1 MELIPSLQTG
11 QTMAGEP
18 ERRGGEA
25 GAFSRLRLV
34 PQAFQTA
41 AGAGPISLPLPC
53 RFLAQT
59 PGSALQSPVPIGTL
73 THAVQFNRVY
83 PH

>member
-1 MELIPSLQTG
+1 MGSVLTEYNRRVLARAAIPPELQAAAP
-11 QTMAGEP
+11 A
-18 ERRGGEA
+18 
-25 GAFSRLRLV
+25 V
-34 PQAFQTA
+34 PKSPT
-41 AGAGPISLPLPC
+41 LPW